1 MTKKAQ
7 PPSSRSPLWPP
18 SPERLVIGGAV
29 ALLVLALSG
38 CASTPPMTRQGA
50 SGEEVMRQDPAVR
63 TDAPSE
69 PYSEGVV
76 FERIYVDYEIARD
89 GSFTRTAEIIKR
101 LENAQGIERE
111 GKAHLA
117 FQKGIEEAEF
127 IDARVVQPDG
137 SEIVLQPDVV
147 EMKPAYSSF
156 PAQMFSNRQRKTLVF
171 PDLRPGSRA
180 IATVRMQRLQAVVP
194 GHFTRLTWR
203 SPHVGVEDLRV
214 RYRLPAD
221 MPLYIDAQGVEM
233 TREVDGGMATWTAHM
248 HVREP
253 WPRELGSVGAVD
265 YSPRIAVSTFPDHA
279 TFAAAYR
286 VMIADRDAVTPAIQ
300 ALADSLSA
308 DLKTPRE
315 QARALYDWVVG
326 NIRYVA
332 VPLGHG
338 AWVPNP
344 AGIVLSLR
352 QGDSKDHAVLLA
364 ALLKA
369 RNIDSSLVLL
379 DADGNYWLPRYPTLE
394 SFNHVML
401 HVPALDLYLD
411 STSPLVEFGRLQ
423 QRLAGKSALIV
434 ADGRVAQTPVASAE
448 DSSSRVM
455 QRMMLDHQGQLRGDT
470 TVQLR
475 GGMAQ
480 SFRGALARTKQL
492 SADQIARSM
501 LVSAGEH
508 GQARLRRPDSASPGE
523 PLEAELSY
531 TLTRGL
537 DLSAPGVLPVKRGVR
552 FHGIEMFGRSVMDI
566 PRRAPF
572 DCLAATMEE
581 EQRITWPDTVRPGAL
596 PPGRSLVSEDAALP
610 YTFTSDYRL
619 EGNEVVIQRKLVV
632 APASR
637 SCPPSSNTAL
647 QALLR
652 EIALEY
658 DTLLRYTP
666 R

>member
-1 MTKKAQ
+1 MSRQARTFVSFS
-7 PPSSRSPLWPP
+7 PSLHLRRG
-18 SPERLVIGGAV
+18 RLVIGAAA
-29 ALLVLALSG
+29 ALLVLVLSG
-38 CASTPPMTRQGA
+38 CASKPDMAGQEPSGA
-50 SGEEVMRQDPAVR
+50 EAAR
-63 TDAPSE
+63 TDSHGK

-111 GKAHLA
+111 GKAHLV
-117 FQKGIEEAEF
+117 FQQGIEEAEF
-127 IDARVVQPDG
+127 IDARVAQPDG

-147 EMKPAYSSF
+147 EMKPSYSSL
-156 PAQMFSNRQRKTLVF
+156 PAQLFSNRQRKTLVF
-171 PDLRPGSRA
+171 PDLQPGSRA
-180 IATVRMQRLQAVVP
+180 IATVRMQRLKPVFP
-194 GHFTRLTWR
+194 GQFTALTWR

-221 MPLYIDAQGVEM
+221 MPLHIDAHGAEV
-233 TREVDGGMATWTAHM
+233 TREVDGDMVTWTAHM
-248 HVREP
+248 QVREP

-265 YSPRIAVSTFPDHA
+265 YSPRVAVSTFPDHA
-279 TFAAAYR
+279 AFAAAYR
-286 VMIADRDAVTPAIQ
+286 DMIAGRDEVIPAIQ
-300 ALADSLSA
+300 ALADALSA

-315 QARALYDWVVG
+315 QVRALYEWVVG

-344 AGIVLSLR
+344 AGSVLSLR
-352 QGDSKDHAVLLA
+352 HGDSKDRAVLLA

-369 RNIDSSLVLL
+369 RGIDSSPVLL
-379 DADGNYWLPRYPTLE
+379 DAGGNYWLPRYPTLQ
-394 SFNHVML
+394 SFDHVML
-401 HVPALDLYLD
+401 HVPVLDLYLD
-411 STSPLVEFGRLQ
+411 SSSPFVDFGSLSP
-423 QRLAGKSALIV
+423 RLAGKPALIV
-434 ADGRVAQTPVASAE
+434 ADGHVVQTPVAPAQ
-448 DSSSRVM
+448 DSGSRVL
-455 QRMMLDHQGQLRGDT
+455 QRMVLDSAGQLQGDT
-470 TVQLR
+470 TVQVR
-475 GGMAQ
+475 GRTAQ
-480 SFRGALARTKQL
+480 SFRETMARTKPL
-492 SADQIARSM
+492 TDAQIARSM
-501 LVSAGEH
+501 LVSADEH
-508 GQARLRRPDSASPGE
+508 GQALLRRPTNLAPGE
-523 PLEAELSY
+523 PLEAGLSY

-619 EGNEVVIQRKLVV
+619 EGNEVVIQRKLLM

-637 SCPPSSNTAL
+637 SCPPSSNAAL

-658 DTLLRYTP
+658 DTVLSYTP